1 MSHMTVDIF
10 IEIRGRIDS
19 HELYD
24 VIGRHGVIVTDLG
37 EQTLVYGN
45 ISTAIIAP
53 IITTCATFGDCHAHI
68 TRPTN

>member
-1 MSHMTVDIF
+1 MTIMTVDIF
-10 IEIRGRIDS
+10 IEIRGQINS

-24 VIGRHGVIVTDLG
+24 AIERHGANVTDLG

-45 ISTAIIAP
+45 TDIANIAP

-68 TRPTN
+68 TRQTK